1 MVICRTGEIELSAT
15 FYTRFM
21 ISGIRYEVTDSFN
34 VRSSFESGE
43 SYTDRECLEM
53 AIASFDRLAG
63 EQD

>member
-1 MVICRTGEIELSAT
+1 MVLCRSGSIELTAT
-15 FYTRFM
+15 FYTRNLG
-21 ISGIRYEVTDSFN
+21 GIRYEVTDDFN

-53 AIASFDRLAG
+53 AVASFDRLAR